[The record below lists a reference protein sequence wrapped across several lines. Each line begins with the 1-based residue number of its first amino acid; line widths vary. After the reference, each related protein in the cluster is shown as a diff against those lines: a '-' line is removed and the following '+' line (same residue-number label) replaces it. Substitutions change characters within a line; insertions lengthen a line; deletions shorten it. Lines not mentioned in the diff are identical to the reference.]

1 MPDPADH
8 TPADAP
14 LSPQDAERL
23 AQAMSAYTAASRLRI
38 LYALVTEERAV
49 DEIARATGLGVN
61 VVSQQLRVL
70 RQLGA
75 VTVRRDGRR
84 AHYRLRDHHMVD
96 LLAAIRHHGEHG
108 AGREAAAPAP
118 PSPSPD

>member
-1 MPDPADH
+1 MPEPADH
-8 TPADAP
+8 TPPDAP
-14 LSPQDAERL
+14 LSPADAERL
-23 AQAMSAYTAASRLRI
+23 AETMSAYTAASRLRI
-38 LYALVTEERAV
+38 LYALVPGERGV
-49 DEIARATGLGVN
+49 DEIGRATGLKVN

-96 LLAAIRHHGEHG
+96 LLAAIRHHGEHSSDRD
-108 AGREAAAPAP
+108 AHAP
-118 PSPSPD
+118 PSPD